1 VNRYRHM
8 GRIFSTTGQ
17 TPVGQSGLNRE
28 RAFPGKALLLSFLLV
43 SISFLSCSSE
53 TTLKGTPVPTPGMK
67 LEEKDRIWRGGV
79 IGAALGSPVEGKI
92 TDILI
97 RAAREGAKD
106 NVPLVYVSL
115 DGVQRVEIHP
125 SKGGPKDNC
134 RLIRVQ
140 VYQEG
145 ALYRD
150 TLEEICW

>member
-1 VNRYRHM
+1 MNPHRNM

-17 TPVGQSGLNRE
+17 TPMGRSGPKTG
-28 RAFPGKALLLSFLLV
+28 RAFSGTALLLLFLLI

-67 LEEKDRIWRGGV
+67 LEEKDRIWRGGA
-79 IGAALGSPVEGKI
+79 IGAALGNPVEGKI

-125 SKGGPKDNC
+125 SKGGSKDNC

-145 ALYRD
+145 TLYRD
-150 TLEEICW
+150 TLEEVCW